1 MLFMDGFDRFP
12 VNFQMVSDLFDGQIR
27 TQGKDVIGQS
37 LGDPLSRIN
46 KVKLFDHGATFGT
59 PDGSIPNR
67 KIGFGFNTTEI
78 SHHSFTIG
86 MNPFDLALTVMTYW
100 VKAFVRVDSNGDQL
114 LFFIKRLFFHRDST
128 KIKEWIKLYLGHR
141 SASSGQFLLMQILY
155 PEKQAVSI
163 FISLFYQLFGRRT
176 ILGV

>member
-1 MLFMDGFDRFP
+1 
-12 VNFQMVSDLFDGQIR
+12 
-27 TQGKDVIGQS
+27 
-37 LGDPLSRIN
+37 
-46 KVKLFDHGATFGT
+46 
-59 PDGSIPNR
+59 
-67 KIGFGFNTTEI
+67 
-78 SHHSFTIG
+78 

-141 SASSGQFLLMQILY
+141 FASSGQFLLIQILY

-176 ILGV
+176 KNLGPIKPGGDLPRIKFDLADDEIFNLIQKINKSIIFIYLLLITPITTLSPTCFSRFFIVGNH